1 MNDFKENFG
10 KTMERLRT
18 ERDIVA
24 SAKIRVAAE
33 AVERPERKI
42 SAKRILGTAAA
53 VCGVLVCG
61 VTAVGAA
68 GLIDFDEVFGNRVSV
83 SDSELA
89 SSLVGTVNN
98 FKYKVSDKDYK
109 IDIKGVTGDGSSV
122 LVAAEI
128 LRKDGTPVIECF
140 ANPVPPDERQLVT
153 LSQNADVLTE
163 VPYCYSMDYRVN
175 KSGNID
181 IFISFGGSDGGM
193 EGSKML
199 LKGENFYPA
208 GAYIDFKYNNPN
220 EEDAYTEY
228 TYTQCGESSENISNN
243 VPTNLNDILALD
255 LKWEFSFTYRQSDK
269 SKQVKSLNA
278 PEESFPLNL
287 KVHTVGTKDE
297 FVRKLTA
304 QPSYMEAGSTGG
316 RVDYVYKNT
325 GYVGNLT
332 YVTDVSECNEIYIIM
347 KDGERV
353 EASIGSGCETPEEN
367 IITCSYDLFYW
378 DEDSFTSVFINAD
391 DIAAISI
398 NGTVYELN

>member
-10 KTMERLRT
+10 KTMERLSAG
-18 ERDIVA
+18 RDFVS
-24 SAKIRVAAE
+24 SAKIRAE
-33 AVERPERKI
+33 AERPQRKI
-42 SAKRILGTAAA
+42 SARRILCTAAA

-61 VTAVGAA
+61 VTVAGSA
-68 GLIDFDEVFGNRVSV
+68 GLIDFDAVFGNRISV
-83 SDSELA
+83 NDSELA
-89 SSLVGTVNN
+89 DSLVGTVKN
-98 FKYKVSDKDYK
+98 FKYKVSDKNYK
-109 IDIKGVTGDGSSV
+109 IDIKGVTGDDKRV
-122 LVAAEI
+122 VVIAEI
-128 LRKDGTPVIECF
+128 LRTDGTPVIDCF
-140 ANPVPPDERQLVT
+140 ANPVSPDERQLVT
-153 LSQNADVLTE
+153 LSQVTKVSSLDSFG
-163 VPYCYSMDYRVN
+163 YGIDYRIGEE
-175 KSGNID
+175 GNIKL
-181 IFISFGGSDGGM
+181 SAELYNVGGLDGK
-193 EGSKML
+193 KMTF
-199 LKGENFYPA
+199 KGENFYPA
-208 GAYIDFKYNNPN
+208 VEYNKYERQN
-220 EEDAYTEY
+220 ETDGVVQTEY
-228 TYTQCGESSENISNN
+228 VKYRDPVE
-243 VPTNLNDILALD
+243 VPGNGGAAIDLNDILALD
-255 LKWEFSFTYRQSDK
+255 MKWEFSFTYRQSDK

>member
-10 KTMERLRT
+10 KVMERLSA
-18 ERDIVA
+18 ERDFVS
-24 SAKIRVAAE
+24 SAKIRAE
-33 AVERPERKI
+33 AERPQRKI
-42 SAKRILGTAAA
+42 SARRILCTAAA
-53 VCGVLVCG
+53 VCGVLICG
-61 VTAVGAA
+61 VTAACATGI
-68 GLIDFDEVFGNRVSV
+68 IDFDAVFGNRISV
-83 SDSELA
+83 NDSELA
-89 SSLVGTVNN
+89 DSLVGTVKN

-109 IDIKGVTGDGSSV
+109 IDIKGVTGDDKRV
-122 LVAAEI
+122 VVIAEI
-128 LRKDGTPVIECF
+128 LRTDGTPVIDCF
-140 ANPVPPDERQLVT
+140 ANPVSPDERQLVT
-153 LSQNADVLTE
+153 LSQVTKVSSLDSFG
-163 VPYCYSMDYRVN
+163 YGIDYRIGEE
-175 KSGNID
+175 GNIKL
-181 IFISFGGSDGGM
+181 SAELYNVGLDGK
-193 EGSKML
+193 KMTF
-199 LKGENFYPA
+199 KGENFYPA
-208 GAYIDFKYNNPN
+208 VEYNKYERQN
-220 EEDAYTEY
+220 ETDGVVQTEY
-228 TYTQCGESSENISNN
+228 VKYRDPVE
-243 VPTNLNDILALD
+243 VPDNGGAAIDLNDILALD
-255 LKWEFSFTYRQSDK
+255 MKWEFSFTYRQSDK

-287 KVHTVGTKDE
+287 KVHTVGTKDD

>member
-10 KTMERLRT
+10 KVMERLSA
-18 ERDIVA
+18 ERDFVS
-24 SAKIRVAAE
+24 SAKIRAE
-33 AVERPERKI
+33 AERPQRKI
-42 SAKRILGTAAA
+42 SARRILCTAAA
-53 VCGVLVCG
+53 VCGVLICG
-61 VTAVGAA
+61 VTAACATGI
-68 GLIDFDEVFGNRVSV
+68 IDFDAVFGNRISV
-83 SDSELA
+83 NDSELA
-89 SSLVGTVNN
+89 DSLVGTVKN

-109 IDIKGVTGDGSSV
+109 IDIKGVTGDDKRV
-122 LVAAEI
+122 VVIAEI
-128 LRKDGTPVIECF
+128 LRTDGTPVIDCF
-140 ANPVPPDERQLVT
+140 ANPVSPDERQLVT
-153 LSQNADVLTE
+153 LSQVTKVSSLDSFG
-163 VPYCYSMDYRVN
+163 YGIDYRIGEE
-175 KSGNID
+175 GNIKL
-181 IFISFGGSDGGM
+181 SAELYNVGGLDGK
-193 EGSKML
+193 KMTF
-199 LKGENFYPA
+199 KGENFYPA
-208 GAYIDFKYNNPN
+208 VEYNKYERQN
-220 EEDAYTEY
+220 ETDGVVQTEY
-228 TYTQCGESSENISNN
+228 VKYRDPVE
-243 VPTNLNDILALD
+243 VPDNGGAAIDLNDILALD
-255 LKWEFSFTYRQSDK
+255 MKWEFSFTYRQSDK

>member
-1 MNDFKENFG
+1 MNKDIFKKAFENVKPSEELLKSVLDVQNVPAVPK
-10 KTMERLRT
+10 KTR
-18 ERDIVA
+18 
-24 SAKIRVAAE
+24 RV
-33 AVERPERKI
+33 
-42 SAKRILGTAAA
+42 SCKRILGTAAA
-53 VCGVLVCG
+53 VCGLLICG
-61 VTAVGAA
+61 ITAAAVT
-68 GLIDFDEVFGNRVSV
+68 GLIDFEAVFGNRISV
-83 SDSELA
+83 NDSELA
-89 SSLVGTVNN
+89 DSLVGTVKN

-109 IDIKGVTGDGSSV
+109 IDIKGVTGDDKRV
-122 LVAAEI
+122 VVIAEI
-128 LRKDGTPVIECF
+128 LRTDGTPVIDCF
-140 ANPVPPDERQLVT
+140 ANPVSPDERQLVT
-153 LSQNADVLTE
+153 LSQVTKVSSLDSFG
-163 VPYCYSMDYRVN
+163 YGIDYRIGEE
-175 KSGNID
+175 GNIKL
-181 IFISFGGSDGGM
+181 SAELYNVGGLDGK
-193 EGSKML
+193 KMTF
-199 LKGENFYPA
+199 KGENFYPA
-208 GAYIDFKYNNPN
+208 VEYNKYERQN
-220 EEDAYTEY
+220 ETDGVVQTEY
-228 TYTQCGESSENISNN
+228 VKYRDPVE
-243 VPTNLNDILALD
+243 VPDNGGAAIDLNDILALD
-255 LKWEFSFTYRQSDK
+255 MKWEFSFTYRQSDK